1 MPVYTLLVQAGR
13 GPEDGLP
20 EGATGA
26 ALLCFAAGKDEP
38 TAVRETVEVLRTAGF
53 EPLDVQAYGTAEEQ
67 EADGTVFG
75 PEERALMAR
84 AEAENAVIVAKVDP
98 LYDNDFDDDDD
109 DDDDFGDD
117 DD

>member
-20 EGATGA
+20 KGATGA
-26 ALLCFAAGKDEP
+26 ALLCYAAGEDEP

-53 EPLDVQAYGTAEEQ
+53 APLDVQSYGTAEEQ

-75 PEERALMAR
+75 TAERDLMAR
-84 AEAENAVIVAKVDP
+84 AEAENAVIVAQVDP
-98 LYDNDFDDDDD
+98 LFDSDFDDDEDD
-109 DDDDFGDD
+109 DDDLDEDD
-117 DD
+117 

>member
-20 EGATGA
+20 KGATGA
-26 ALLCFAAGKDEP
+26 ALLCFAAGQDEP
-38 TAVRETVEVLRTAGF
+38 TAVRETVEVLRTA
-53 EPLDVQAYGTAEEQ
+53 EEQ
-67 EADGTVFG
+67 EANGTEFG
-75 PEERALMAR
+75 PQERELMAR

-98 LYDNDFDDDDD
+98 LYDSDFDDDDD